1 MPKENQFSFLL
12 LKFDKTVLSNRIRD
26 VPSDDVNGTR
36 VRIGDSRAKR
46 GRLIVRFGGTCCCT
60 DGSKS
65 FWYSSFLCG
74 SQNMIGD
81 LLIIQIFGSRPKTKD
96 ERDAQLAQLWIVWT
110 LWKGKK
116 WQNNKLVGKCWRK
129 SGCCDSN
136 TTALIADLIRK
147 LVAWQ
152 LTHALVTCVN
162 IECWQGGGGG
172 QNRTPHV
179 ERKADFSLWLMMSL

>member
-1 MPKENQFSFLL
+1 MCLL
-12 LKFDKTVLSNRIRD
+12 TMLMVL
-26 VPSDDVNGTR
+26 VYALVTLGL
-36 VRIGDSRAKR
+36 KR

-116 WQNNKLVGKCWRK
+116 WQNNKLVGKC
-129 SGCCDSN
+129 
-136 TTALIADLIRK
+136 
-147 LVAWQ
+147 
-152 LTHALVTCVN
+152 
-162 IECWQGGGGG
+162 
-172 QNRTPHV
+172 
-179 ERKADFSLWLMMSL
+179 